1 MRRLPPHG
9 ARDCL
14 SPSPG
19 PLTGRRGRRVFFGW
33 WIALGGAGLQLL
45 QGAVLGQ
52 AFGAYAVAL
61 RHDLGWSSTSLS
73 VASALREME
82 SGITGPVQGWI
93 IDRFGSRN
101 VARVGVV
108 TLSLGLVAFST
119 VHTLTT
125 FYLSFVLMALGA
137 SLMGYLTLT
146 TLVVQWF
153 ERRRSTALSIQSMGG
168 AFGGVILPFTV
179 VLALETIGWRQTVL
193 WSAGIVL
200 LVGLPIC
207 QLFTNTPAEKGL
219 LPDGDTVE
227 EVEDRVRTA
236 AVPAGPDFTL
246 AEALRE
252 PSFWW
257 VSFGHGS
264 ALFVVAAINVHL
276 QIHLT
281 ESVGY
286 TLGEAA
292 RVMSLITLM
301 FMIGNLGGGII
312 GDYASKRLLAIVAMF
327 MHMIGMVLISH
338 ATSTSIVILGSVIHG
353 LAWGGRGPQMAAI
366 RAEYFGRASFGK
378 IMGVSNAL
386 IIIGT
391 ITGPMVAGYMYDTTG
406 TYQVGFDVL
415 AAMSGAGSIFFV
427 LAKRPRPPVRAAIED
442 AGTLEV
448 GSP

>member
-1 MRRLPPHG
+1 MAPVTAPTPPLPP
-9 ARDCL
+9 
-14 SPSPG
+14 
-19 PLTGRRGRRVFFGW
+19 TGRRRRPIFYGW
-33 WIALGGAGLQLL
+33 WIALAGAGLQLL

-61 RHDLGWSSTSLS
+61 RQDFGWSSTSLS
-73 VASALREME
+73 LASALREME
-82 SGITGPVQGWI
+82 SGITGPAQGWI
-93 IDRFGSRN
+93 VDKFGSRN
-101 VARVGVV
+101 VARIGVT
-108 TLSLGLVAFST
+108 TLALGLVFFSQ
-119 VHTLTT
+119 VHSLTT
-125 FYLSFVLMALGA
+125 FYLAFVVMALGA

-146 TLVVQWF
+146 TIVVLWF

-179 VLALETIGWRQTVL
+179 VLALETIGWRQTAM
-193 WSAGIVL
+193 WSAGVVL
-200 LVGLPIC
+200 LVGLPLC
-207 QLFTNTPAEKGL
+207 QLLVNTPAEKGL
-219 LPDGDTVE
+219 LPDGESPEAAAHHD
-227 EVEDRVRTA
+227 RTA
-236 AVPAGPDFTL
+236 AVAAGPDFTL
-246 AEALRE
+246 REALRE

-281 ESVGY
+281 ESLGY
-286 TLGEAA
+286 TLGQAA

-312 GDYASKRLLAIVAMF
+312 GDYANKRVMAIVAMM

-338 ATSTSIVILGSVIHG
+338 ATTTSIVIVGSVVHG
-353 LAWGGRGPQMAAI
+353 LAWGARGPQMAAI

-406 TYQVGFDVL
+406 SYQVGFDVL

-427 LAKRPRPPVRAAIED
+427 LARRPKPPVRIAAE
-442 AGTLEV
+442 
-448 GSP
+448 

>member
-1 MRRLPPHG
+1 MARVTAPTPPS
-9 ARDCL
+9 
-14 SPSPG
+14 SPSG
-19 PLTGRRGRRVFFGW
+19 LRRGPIFYGW
-33 WIALGGAGLQLL
+33 WIALAGAGLQLL

-61 RHDLGWSSTSLS
+61 RQDFGWSSTSLS

-93 IDRFGSRN
+93 IDKFGSRN
-101 VARVGVV
+101 VARVGVL
-108 TLSLGLVAFST
+108 TLALGLLLFSQ

-125 FYLSFVLMALGA
+125 FYLAFVVMALGA

-146 TLVVQWF
+146 TIVVLWF

-179 VLALETIGWRQTVL
+179 VLALETIGWRQTAM
-193 WSAGIVL
+193 WSAGVVL
-200 LVGLPIC
+200 LVGLPLC
-207 QLFTNTPAEKGL
+207 QLLVNTPAEKGL
-219 LPDGDTVE
+219 LPDGESPE
-227 EVEDRVRTA
+227 EVSHHERA
-236 AVPAGPDFTL
+236 AAIAAGPDFTL
-246 AEALRE
+246 REALRE

-281 ESVGY
+281 EALGY

-292 RVMSLITLM
+292 RVMALITAM
-301 FMIGNLGGGII
+301 FMIGNVCGGII
-312 GDYASKRLLAIVAMF
+312 GDYASKRLMAICCMIG
-327 MHMIGMVLISH
+327 HMVGMVLISH
-338 ATSTSIVILGSVIHG
+338 ATTTSIVILGSVIHG
-353 LAWGGRGPQMAAI
+353 LVWGARGPQMAAI

-406 TYQVGFDVL
+406 TYQVGFDLL
-415 AAMSGAGSIFFV
+415 ALMSGAGSIFFV
-427 LAKRPRPPVRAAIED
+427 LAKRPKPPVRPVVA
-442 AGTLEV
+442 
-448 GSP
+448 